1 MSAMLEYFLLER
13 FTTKQEV
20 GQLQTEERRTYQA
33 VIGLEFHVHLATRT
47 KMFCGCRVTYGEPPN
62 THTCAVC
69 LGHPGALPVANEK
82 AIELGVM
89 AGLALNCDV
98 SERAVFARKTYFSPA
113 LPKGYQISQF
123 DEPICTGGHLDVPLG
138 DETIRVGVTR
148 LHLEEDAAKNVHVG
162 TSGRMHG
169 SVGSLVDFNRGG
181 TPLMEIVTEPDI
193 PSPEAARATANQL
206 KDILRAV
213 GVSEADM
220 EKGQLRCDANVS
232 IRNPDGTFGTKT
244 ELKNM
249 NSFRFVERGLAREL
263 ERQQRI
269 IESGGRV
276 EQTTLHYDPETDEV
290 HELRSKEYA
299 HDYRY
304 FPEPDLLPLELT
316 EAWIREIK
324 SRLPELPE
332 QKRVRFIEQYG
343 LSAYDAGVLTSD
355 ADLADF
361 YEKVAAS
368 EATDPKQAANWIS
381 GELRARLNE
390 TGTSI
395 SESRMTPEAMAELI
409 GLIQNGTVSRSA
421 AKDVL
426 GTVFETGESPSVV
439 VEREGLASM
448 GDDEL
453 SGMVDEAIA
462 GNPDEAD
469 RIRSGDKKVIGFLV
483 GQVMKA
489 TRGNADGRRVRQLLM
504 EKLNGS

>member
-1 MSAMLEYFLLER
+1 MQ
-13 FTTKQEV
+13 TQEK
-20 GQLQTEERRTYQA
+20 RTYQA
-33 VIGLEFHVHLATRT
+33 VIGLEFHVHLATQT
-47 KMFCGCRVTYGEPPN
+47 KMFCSCRVTYGEEPN
-62 THTCAVC
+62 THTCPVC
-69 LGHPGALPVANEK
+69 LGHPGALPVINEK

-89 AGLALNCDV
+89 AGLALNCEV
-98 SERAVFARKTYFSPA
+98 ASHAVFARKNYFYPD
-113 LPKGYQISQF
+113 LPKGYQISQY
-123 DEPICTGGHLDVPLG
+123 DQPICTGGYLDVPTSEG
-138 DETIRVGVTR
+138 TIRVGITR

-162 TSGRMHG
+162 ESGRMHG

-181 TPLMEIVTEPDI
+181 TPLIEIVTEPDI
-193 PSPEAARATANQL
+193 PTPEAARATATQL
-206 KDILRAV
+206 RSILRAI

-220 EKGQLRCDANVS
+220 EKGQLRVDANVS
-232 IRNPDGTFGTKT
+232 VRNPDGTFGTKT

-249 NSFRFVERGLAREL
+249 NSFRFVERGLVREL
-263 ERQQRI
+263 ERQREI
-269 IESGGRV
+269 LEGGGRIT
-276 EQTTLHYDPETDEV
+276 QTTIHYDPETDEV

-316 EAWIREIK
+316 DAWIREIK
-324 SRLPELPE
+324 SRIPELPE
-332 QKRVRFIEQYG
+332 QKRVRFVEQYG
-343 LSAYDAGVLTSD
+343 LSEYDASVLTSD

-390 TGTSI
+390 TGTSV
-395 SESRMTPEAMAELI
+395 SESKMTPEAMAELI

-448 GDDEL
+448 GGDEL
-453 SGMVDEAIA
+453 SGVVDEVIA
-462 GNPDEAD
+462 GNPDEAE

>member
-1 MSAMLEYFLLER
+1 LEV
-13 FTTKQEV
+13 Q
-20 GQLQTEERRTYQA
+20 ERRTYQA
-33 VIGLEFHVHLATRT
+33 VIGLEFHVHLATTT

-62 THTCAVC
+62 THTCPVC
-69 LGHPGALPVANEK
+69 LGHPGALPVTNEK

-98 SERAVFARKTYFSPA
+98 APSAVFARKNYFYPD
-113 LPKGYQISQF
+113 LPKGYQISQY
-123 DEPICTGGHLDVPLG
+123 DAPLCTGGYIDIPYG
-138 DETIRVGVTR
+138 DEGALRVGITR

-193 PSPEAARATANQL
+193 PSPEAARATATQ
-206 KDILRAV
+206 LRAIMRAI

-232 IRNPDGTFGTKT
+232 IRNPDGSFGTKT

-249 NSFRFVERGLAREL
+249 NSFRFVERGLIREL
-263 ERQQRI
+263 ERQRGI
-269 IESGGRV
+269 LENGGRV

-324 SRLPELPE
+324 SRLPELPDE
-332 QKRVRFIEQYG
+332 MRARFMEEYG
-343 LSAYDAGVLTSD
+343 LSEYDAGVLTAD
-355 ADLADF
+355 TDLASY
-361 YEKVAAS
+361 YEKVAAGPGV
-368 EATDPKQAANWIS
+368 DPKQAANWVTV
-381 GELRARLNE
+381 ELRGRLNVAGME
-390 TGTSI
+390 I
-395 SESRMTPEAMAELI
+395 SDSKVSPERMVELI
-409 GLIQNGTVSRSA
+409 GLVSDGTISRSA

-426 GTVFETGESPSVV
+426 DRVFESGESPSAV
-439 VEREGLASM
+439 VEREGLASL
-448 GDDEL
+448 GGDEL
-453 SGMVDEAIA
+453 GRVVDETIA
-462 GNPDEAD
+462 ANPEEAGRVRD
-469 RIRSGDKKVIGFLV
+469 GDMKVIGFLI
-483 GQVMKA
+483 GQVMRA
-489 TRGNADGRRVRQLLM
+489 TRGNADGGRVRKLLL
-504 EKLNGS
+504 EKLGS